1 MHEILSILQGKK
13 LHIILFAFIAVALNS
28 CNINSYVPEG
38 KYLVKK
44 NTVVIEEKKTELSK
58 SKLSSYITLKP
69 YKAALQTNIP
79 FWVYYK
85 AEQRPNSKFWKWM
98 KRNFAKEPVYYDK
111 EEANRSSTQMMR
123 YLDKVGHFHSDVSHS
138 VKYRKKRAYI
148 TYDVKPTKPYHI
160 NKIDYVIDDSL
171 MESFIMRDKKNFPI
185 NEGDIYNEFSIGD
198 QRDMITDRLKNSGY
212 YYFNRDNILY
222 EVDSNFMNHSMSVT
236 MKVANNPIAH
246 RRYYINDISVYP
258 NFSIFKMNE
267 QPSDSATLSVK
278 LGRRQVPNTL
288 NFYYYGEQNVKPQ
301 TFSRAIQIIQGR
313 PYRLN
318 SVTNTYKG
326 INNLHFFNNVNI
338 NFDSVANT
346 NDSSYLLNCRIT
358 MQQNDRHSFTA
369 QAEGTRS
376 DSDLGIKGSV
386 SYTNRNIF
394 RGAEVFQVSLKGGFE
409 AQKVA
414 DLGDSLS
421 TKKNFYTREF
431 GITTSLMFPKF
442 LSPIPLNDFSRNN
455 QPITSITLGYSTQVR
470 YYYSR
475 HTLLASYS
483 YDWESSN
490 QMHHTLSPVYINT
503 VKITDIDPAFQAYL
517 DIQTNQRKKD
527 RYTDHLIFGL
537 RYSYIYNT
545 QNISKTGSFIYLR
558 ADLETSG
565 NLLSLFNH
573 TNLMTENDDHYYLF
587 GIRYSQYARACV
599 DFRQHIN
606 LGNNTWLVFRELV
619 GLGVPYGNSVDIPFE
634 RSFYSG
640 GANSLRGWTYHGV
653 GPGSFVTT
661 QGDYERIGDMQLEAN
676 AEFRFPISGI
686 INGAL
691 FVDAG
696 NVWLYKE
703 DPTVPGGDFKF
714 NEFYKQIAIDAGFG
728 LRLDVSFLII
738 RADLAYA
745 MRNPYPDKDGNYWRF
760 KELGNLRLQFGIG
773 YPF

>member
-1 MHEILSILQGKK
+1 MQGKK

-346 NDSSYLLNCRIT
+346 VETLGNYGIAIDKIKATIGPTVTLYEIVPAAGVRISKIK
-358 MQQNDRHSFTA
+358 NLEDDIALSLA
-369 QAEGTRS
+369 A
-376 DSDLGIKGSV
+376 LGI
-386 SYTNRNIF
+386 RII
-394 RGAEVFQVSLKGGFE
+394 A
-409 AQKVA
+409 
-414 DLGDSLS
+414 
-421 TKKNFYTREF
+421 
-431 GITTSLMFPKF
+431 
-442 LSPIPLNDFSRNN
+442 PIPGKGTIGIEVPNSKPETVSMRSVLSSEKFQNSKYALPCAIGKTISNETYVFDLAKM
-455 QPITSITLGYSTQVR
+455 PHILGWR
-470 YYYSR
+470 
-475 HTLLASYS
+475 
-483 YDWESSN
+483 
-490 QMHHTLSPVYINT
+490 I
-503 VKITDIDPAFQAYL
+503 
-517 DIQTNQRKKD
+517 
-527 RYTDHLIFGL
+527 
-537 RYSYIYNT
+537 
-545 QNISKTGSFIYLR
+545 
-558 ADLETSG
+558 
-565 NLLSLFNH
+565 
-573 TNLMTENDDHYYLF
+573 
-587 GIRYSQYARACV
+587 C
-599 DFRQHIN
+599 
-606 LGNNTWLVFRELV
+606 LGNNIALKEIGSIQHSYSFKTDKN
-619 GLGVPYGNSVDIPFE
+619 NSKI
-634 RSFYSG
+634 
-640 GANSLRGWTYHGV
+640 T
-653 GPGSFVTT
+653 
-661 QGDYERIGDMQLEAN
+661 
-676 AEFRFPISGI
+676 
-686 INGAL
+686 L
-691 FVDAG
+691 F
-696 NVWLYKE
+696 LK
-703 DPTVPGGDFKF
+703 
-714 NEFYKQIAIDAGFG
+714 
-728 LRLDVSFLII
+728 
-738 RADLAYA
+738 
-745 MRNPYPDKDGNYWRF
+745 
-760 KELGNLRLQFGIG
+760 
-773 YPF
+773 